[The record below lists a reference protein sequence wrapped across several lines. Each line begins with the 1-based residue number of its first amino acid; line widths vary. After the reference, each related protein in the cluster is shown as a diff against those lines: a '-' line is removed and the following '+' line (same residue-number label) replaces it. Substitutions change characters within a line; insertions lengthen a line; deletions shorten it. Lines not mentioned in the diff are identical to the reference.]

1 MFTARLGVRTRVL
14 AIALVPSLSLLAV
27 GVGTT
32 SYLVSESNKTHEW
45 AVQTQSALGATRDLV
60 QGAQAERLA
69 TMAKLSGDMET
80 AAGLAAARAQ
90 LDAAARA
97 LESAKVSLGAVDA
110 ELTDDVGGID
120 TMMGYLSQIR
130 AATDAGQLP
139 PADAYN
145 FFNQIIDGIVLGSQ
159 LSQQLAPDAEI
170 GVELAEAMQVL
181 KSAEA
186 MSRSNALAVALE
198 SGATTLT
205 VPVEEFARQVG
216 YYRIEI
222 GALSRDIDA
231 EQKEQTTGLTSSVSW
246 QKLDVVENVVGWR
259 AVARA
264 AAAAA
269 AADQS
274 TGSGSS
280 ATGTSSG
287 REPQLPPLPMPR
299 GEWQAA
305 AADVN
310 KQLVDMWMDQ
320 SNRTQGLAETKSDED
335 SQNALLAGIGVGL
348 ISLLSIG
355 VSVVLANRIIRRLKK
370 LRSETLDLADV
381 QLPELMKRLSEG
393 EQVDPAVV
401 TPKLDFGTDEI
412 GQVAQAFEHAAGTAV
427 NAAVA
432 EARTREGVKSVFLNI
447 AHRSQVVVH
456 RQLEILDEAERRQE
470 DPALL
475 ETLFRLDHLAT
486 RERRNAENLIIL
498 GGGQVGRQW
507 RNPVAMI
514 DLVRSAVG
522 ETLDYSRVRVARMP
536 QVHVLGSAVADL
548 VHLLAELVDNA
559 TSFSPPQ
566 SRVEVT
572 GNVVGRGVVVEI
584 EDQGMGMPTGEVVRT
599 NAMLADPPDFGVASL
614 SGDSRLGLFV
624 VARLAARHEIS
635 VKLAESD
642 YGGIRAIVL
651 IPSALLAGAVPDGS
665 PTGMTAVTRSAPI
678 AALESPGRHAEP
690 VGPSPTPAAPAPA
703 ATMVADP
710 PVESQTFRPMESQPY
725 RPVEP
730 QGYQPPQPQAY
741 TPAPQPPIVSQPPT
755 HASQPKLL
763 QDGRP
768 ALPKRNRQANLNPQL
783 ERDPE
788 PTTQTRAPERPR
800 LTADQARDLIS
811 AIENGTRQGRK
822 PISGDSGT
830 DRQEG

>member
-32 SYLVSESNKTHEW
+32 SYLVSESNRTHEW
-45 AVQTQSALGATRDLV
+45 AVQTQAALAGTRDLV
-60 QGAQAERLA
+60 EGAQAERLA
-69 TMAKLSGDMET
+69 SMARLTGNAEA
-80 AAGLAAARAQ
+80 AAGLAAARAK
-90 LDAAARA
+90 LDGSVRA
-97 LESAKVSLGAVDA
+97 LESAKTSLGAVEDD
-110 ELTDDVGGID
+110 LGDVGGID
-120 TMMGYLSQIR
+120 AMMKYLSQLRTAI
-130 AATDAGQLP
+130 DAGQLP
-139 PADAYN
+139 AADAYN
-145 FFNQIIDGIVLGSQ
+145 FFNQVIDGIVLGSQ
-159 LSQQLAPDAEI
+159 ISQQLAPDAEI
-170 GVELAEAMQVL
+170 GVELAEAMQIL

-186 MSRSNALAVALE
+186 MSRATALAVALE
-198 SGATTLT
+198 SGQDAPA

-222 GALSRDIDA
+222 GNLSRDVDP
-231 EQKEQTTGLTSSVSW
+231 EQKEVAAALTNSVSW
-246 QKLDVVENVVGWR
+246 QKLDVVENVIGWR
-259 AVARA
+259 AVTRA
-264 AAAAA
+264 AAAAEGGA
-269 AADQS
+269 
-274 TGSGSS
+274 GSS
-280 ATGTSSG
+280 SARASA
-287 REPQLPPLPMPR
+287 LPPLPMPNA
-299 GEWQAA
+299 EWQAA

-310 KQLVDMWMDQ
+310 RQLVDMWIAQ
-320 SNRTQGLAETKSDED
+320 SARTNGIAENKADED
-335 SQNALLAGIGVGL
+335 SENALLAGIGVGT
-348 ISLLSIG
+348 ISLLAIG
-355 VSVVLANRIIRRLKK
+355 VSVLLANRIIRRLKR
-370 LRSETLDLADV
+370 LRSETLTLADV
-381 QLPELMKRLSEG
+381 TLPEMMRKLENN
-393 EQVDPAVV
+393 EPVDPA
-401 TPKLDFGTDEI
+401 TEMPKLDFGTDEI
-412 GQVAQAFEHAAGTAV
+412 GEVAKAFEHAANAAV

-456 RQLEILDEAERRQE
+456 RQLEILDEAERKQE

-475 ETLFRLDHLAT
+475 DTLFRLDHLAT

-536 QVHVLGSAVADL
+536 QVHVLGGVVADL

-559 TSFSPPQ
+559 TTFSPPQ

-584 EDQGMGMPTGEVVRT
+584 EDQGMGMPTGDIVRT
-599 NAMLADPPDFGVASL
+599 NQMMADPPDFGVASL

-624 VARLAARHEIS
+624 VARLAVRHDIA

-651 IPSALLAGAVPDGS
+651 IPSALLAGAVPDGQ
-665 PTGMTAVTRSAPI
+665 PTSTAAVGRPVPI
-678 AALESPGRHAEP
+678 PALESPVRHAE
-690 VGPSPTPAAPAPA
+690 SAASAPLPA
-703 ATMVADP
+703 ATLVADP
-710 PVESQTFRPMESQPY
+710 PMDTQSFRPPVESQPY
-725 RPVEP
+725 RPPE
-730 QGYQPPQPQAY
+730 QPSYTGERPQPY
-741 TPAPQPPIVSQPPT
+741 NPNTPAPSRPAVSQPP
-755 HASQPKLL
+755 AAQPLL

-768 ALPKRNRQANLNPQL
+768 ALPRRNRQTNLNPQL
-783 ERDPE
+783 DRDPE

-822 PISGDSGT
+822 PLSGDASGN

>member
-1 MFTARLGVRTRVL
+1 M
-14 AIALVPSLSLLAV
+14 AV

-32 SYLVSESNKTHEW
+32 SYLVSESNRTHEW
-45 AVQTQSALGATRDLV
+45 AVQTQAALAGTRDLV
-60 QGAQAERLA
+60 EGAQAERLA
-69 TMAKLSGDMET
+69 SMARLTGNNEA
-80 AAGLAAARAQ
+80 AAGLAAARAK
-90 LDAAARA
+90 LDGSVRA
-97 LESAKVSLGAVDA
+97 LESAKTSLGAVEDD
-110 ELTDDVGGID
+110 LSDVGGID
-120 TMMGYLSQIR
+120 AMMKYLSQLRTAI
-130 AATDAGQLP
+130 DAGQLP
-139 PADAYN
+139 AADAYN
-145 FFNQIIDGIVLGSQ
+145 FFNQVIDGIVLGSQ
-159 LSQQLAPDAEI
+159 ISQTLAPDAEI

-186 MSRSNALAVALE
+186 MSRATALAVALE
-198 SGATTLT
+198 SGQEAPA

-222 GALSRDIDA
+222 GNLSRDVDP
-231 EQKEQTTGLTSSVSW
+231 EQKEVATALTNSVSW
-246 QKLDVVENVVGWR
+246 QKLDVVENVIGWR
-259 AVARA
+259 AVTRA
-264 AAAAA
+264 AAAAEGA
-269 AADQS
+269 AP
-274 TGSGSS
+274 SG
-280 ATGTSSG
+280 GTSSAA
-287 REPQLPPLPMPR
+287 RSAALPPLPMPNA
-299 GEWQAA
+299 EWQAA

-310 KQLVDMWMDQ
+310 RQLIDMWIAQ
-320 SNRTQGLAETKSDED
+320 SARTNGIAEDKADED
-335 SQNALLAGIGVGL
+335 SQNALLAGIGVGT
-348 ISLLSIG
+348 ISLLAIG
-355 VSVVLANRIIRRLKK
+355 VSVLLANRIIRRLKR
-370 LRSETLDLADV
+370 LRSETLTLADV
-381 QLPELMKRLSEG
+381 TLPEMMRKLENN
-393 EQVDPAVV
+393 EPVDPAAEM
-401 TPKLDFGTDEI
+401 PKLDFGTDEI
-412 GQVAQAFEHAAGTAV
+412 GEVAQAFEHAAGAAV

-456 RQLEILDEAERRQE
+456 RQLEILDEAERKQE

-475 ETLFRLDHLAT
+475 DTLFRLDHLAT

-536 QVHVLGSAVADL
+536 QVHVLGGVVADL

-584 EDQGMGMPTGEVVRT
+584 EDQGMGMPTGDIVRT
-599 NAMLADPPDFGVASL
+599 NQMMADPPDFGVASL

-624 VARLAARHEIS
+624 VARLAVRHDIA

-651 IPSALLAGAVPDGS
+651 IPSALLAGAVPDGQATS
-665 PTGMTAVTRSAPI
+665 TPAVGRPAPV
-678 AALESPGRHAEP
+678 AALEPPVRHAE
-690 VGPSPTPAAPAPA
+690 SAASAPLPA
-703 ATMVADP
+703 ATLVADP
-710 PVESQTFRPMESQPY
+710 PMETQTFRPPVESQPY
-725 RPVEP
+725 RPPEAP
-730 QGYQPPQPQAY
+730 AY
-741 TPAPQPPIVSQPPT
+741 TGERPRPYNPNTPAPTPPPVSQPP
-755 HASQPKLL
+755 AAQPLL

-768 ALPKRNRQANLNPQL
+768 ALPRRNRQANLNPQL

-800 LTADQARDLIS
+800 LTAEQARDLIS

-822 PISGDSGT
+822 PLSGDASGN

>member
-32 SYLVSESNKTHEW
+32 SYLVSESNRTHEW
-45 AVQTQSALGATRDLV
+45 AVQTQAALAGTRDLV
-60 QGAQAERLA
+60 EGAQAERLA
-69 TMAKLSGDMET
+69 SMARLTGDNEA
-80 AAGLAAARAQ
+80 AAGLAAARAK
-90 LDAAARA
+90 LDGSVRA
-97 LESAKVSLGAVDA
+97 LESAKTSLGAVEDD
-110 ELTDDVGGID
+110 LGDVGGID
-120 TMMGYLSQIR
+120 AMMKYLSQLRTAI
-130 AATDAGQLP
+130 DAGQLP
-139 PADAYN
+139 AADAYN
-145 FFNQIIDGIVLGSQ
+145 FFNQVIDGIVLGSQ
-159 LSQQLAPDAEI
+159 ISQTLAPDAEI

-186 MSRSNALAVALE
+186 MSRATALAVALE
-198 SGATTLT
+198 SGQETPA

-222 GALSRDIDA
+222 GNLSRDVDP
-231 EQKEQTTGLTSSVSW
+231 EQKEVAAALTNSVSW
-246 QKLDVVENVVGWR
+246 QKLDVVENVIGWR
-259 AVARA
+259 AVTRA
-264 AAAAA
+264 AAAAEGGASPSARPA
-269 AADQS
+269 A
-274 TGSGSS
+274 
-280 ATGTSSG
+280 
-287 REPQLPPLPMPR
+287 LPPLPMPNA
-299 GEWQAA
+299 EWQAA

-310 KQLVDMWMDQ
+310 RQLIDMWIAQ
-320 SNRTQGLAETKSDED
+320 SARTNGLAENKADED
-335 SQNALLAGIGVGL
+335 SQNALLAGIGVGT
-348 ISLLSIG
+348 ISLLAIG
-355 VSVVLANRIIRRLKK
+355 VSVLLANRIIRRLER
-370 LRSETLDLADV
+370 LRSETLTLADV
-381 QLPELMKRLSEG
+381 TLPEMMRKLENN
-393 EQVDPAVV
+393 EPVDPASA
-401 TPKLDFGTDEI
+401 TPRLDFGTDEI
-412 GQVAQAFEHAAGTAV
+412 GEVAQAFEHAAGAAV
-427 NAAVA
+427 TAAVA
-432 EARTREGVKSVFLNI
+432 EARTREGVKAVFLNI

-456 RQLEILDEAERRQE
+456 RQLEILDEAERKQE

-475 ETLFRLDHLAT
+475 DTLFRLDHLAT

-536 QVHVLGSAVADL
+536 QVHVLGGVVADL

-584 EDQGMGMPTGEVVRT
+584 EDQGMGMTTGDIVRT
-599 NAMLADPPDFGVASL
+599 NQMMADPPDFGVASL

-624 VARLAARHEIS
+624 VARLAARHDIS
-635 VKLAESD
+635 VKLVESD

-651 IPSALLAGAVPDGS
+651 IPSALLAGAVPDGQATS
-665 PTGMTAVTRSAPI
+665 TPAVGRPAPV
-678 AALESPGRHAEP
+678 AALEPPARHAEP
-690 VGPSPTPAAPAPA
+690 AASAPLPA
-703 ATMVADP
+703 ATLVADP
-710 PVESQTFRPMESQPY
+710 PMETQTFRPPVESQPY
-725 RPVEP
+725 RPPEAP
-730 QGYQPPQPQAY
+730 AYTGERPRPY
-741 TPAPQPPIVSQPPT
+741 TPAPTPPPVSQPP
-755 HASQPKLL
+755 AAQPLL

-768 ALPKRNRQANLNPQL
+768 ALPRRNRQANLNPQL

-800 LTADQARDLIS
+800 LTAEQARDLIS

-822 PISGDSGT
+822 PLSGDASGN

>member
-45 AVQTQSALGATRDLV
+45 AVETQNALAGTRDLV
-60 QGAQAERLA
+60 EGAQAERLA
-69 TMAKLSGDMET
+69 SMARLSGDNEA
-80 AAGLAAARAQ
+80 AAGLAAARAK
-90 LDAAARA
+90 LDGAVKA
-97 LESAKVSLGAVDA
+97 LESAKVAMGEV
-110 ELTDDVGGID
+110 TDDLADVGGID
-120 TMMGYLSQIR
+120 AMMKYLAQLRTAI
-130 AATDAGQLP
+130 DAGQLP
-139 PADAYN
+139 AADAYN
-145 FFNQIIDGIVLGSQ
+145 FFNQVIDGIVLGSQ
-159 LSQQLAPDAEI
+159 ISQQLAPDAEI
-170 GVELAEAMQVL
+170 GVELAEAMQIL

-186 MSRSNALAVALE
+186 MSRATALAVAME
-198 SGATTLT
+198 SPTGGQSVA
-205 VPVEEFARQVG
+205 VEEFARQVG

-222 GALSRDIDA
+222 GNLSRDIDP
-231 EQKEQTTGLTSSVSW
+231 EQKSVATSLINSVSW
-246 QKLDVVENVVGWR
+246 QKLDVVENVIGWR
-259 AVARA
+259 GVARA
-264 AAAAA
+264 AAATEGA
-269 AADQS
+269 S
-274 TGSGSS
+274 TQSGSS
-280 ATGTSSG
+280 SASTRSAG
-287 REPQLPPLPMPR
+287 LPPLPMPNA
-299 GEWQAA
+299 EWQAA

-310 KQLVDMWMDQ
+310 RQLIDMWIAQ
-320 SNRTQGLAETKSDED
+320 SARTNGIAEAKSDED
-335 SQNALLAGIGVGL
+335 SQNALLAGIGVGA
-348 ISLLSIG
+348 ISLLAIG
-355 VSVVLANRIIRRLKK
+355 TSVLLANRIIRRLKR
-370 LRSETLDLADV
+370 LRSETLTLADV
-381 QLPELMKRLSEG
+381 TLPEMMRKLENN
-393 EQVDPAVV
+393 EPVDPASEI
-401 TPKLDFGTDEI
+401 PKLDFGSDEI
-412 GQVAQAFEHAAGTAV
+412 GEVAEAFEHAAGAAV
-427 NAAVA
+427 KAAVA

-456 RQLEILDEAERRQE
+456 RQLEILDEAERKQE

-475 ETLFRLDHLAT
+475 DTLFRLDHLAT

-536 QVHVLGSAVADL
+536 QVHVLGGVVADL

-559 TSFSPPQ
+559 TTFSPPQ

-584 EDQGMGMPTGEVVRT
+584 EDQGMGMPTGDIVRT
-599 NAMLADPPDFGVASL
+599 NQMMADPPDFGVASL

-624 VARLAARHEIS
+624 VARLAARHEIA

-651 IPSALLAGAVPDGS
+651 IPSALLAGAVPDGQS
-665 PTGMTAVTRSAPI
+665 VGTPAVGRPASVP
-678 AALESPGRHAEP
+678 ALEPPVRHAESAAS
-690 VGPSPTPAAPAPA
+690 SPLPA
-703 ATMVADP
+703 ATLVADP
-710 PVESQTFRPMESQPY
+710 PEETQTFRPQVESQPF
-725 RPVEP
+725 RPPEAP
-730 QGYQPPQPQAY
+730 AYTGERPQPY
-741 TPAPQPPIVSQPPT
+741 NPNTPAPTRPPAAQPPAAQP
-755 HASQPKLL
+755 LL

-768 ALPKRNRQANLNPQL
+768 ALPRRNRQANLNPQL

-800 LTADQARDLIS
+800 LTAEQARDLIS

-822 PISGDSGT
+822 PLSGDASGN